1 MRLVANI
8 PHPKV
13 KISIMSY
20 MDKWLIEIEGGQ
32 YKQTYKI
39 SHESVPSV
47 EDVKKLITPEL
58 LEGTMSRFNGM
69 HTDFGIAYNGLKK

>member
-13 KISIMSY
+13 RIAILSY
-20 MDKWLIEIEGGQ
+20 MDKWLIEIEGGA

-39 SHESVPSV
+39 SHESVPGL
-47 EDVKKLITPEL
+47 EEVKMLITDEL
-58 LEGTMSRFNGM
+58 LQHTMSRFNEM
-69 HTDFGIAYNGLKK
+69 HADFSNAFQRINK